1 MVETANTILRT
12 ENIRVEFDVG
22 RRNAHRALDGVS
34 LSIDSAEV
42 VGLVGESGSGKT
54 VLAYSILGL
63 LPRNGRVTKGRI
75 AWQGRSLLD
84 LPENQLRRIRGK
96 EIAMIF
102 QDPQASLNP
111 AYTVGR
117 QVEWVL
123 KLHRGIIGDEAKAE
137 VLRLFESV
145 KLRDPVRCAEAYAH
159 ELSGGMCQRVMIAM
173 ALAGQPKLLIADEPT
188 SALDVSV
195 AAEIVALLASL
206 RRTHGLSILIIT
218 HDLSVATCLADR
230 IAVLD
235 QSRLVEDVAADR
247 FLSHAHHEASRKLI
261 EASRFLGAALHET
274 PVAGDVASQYTSP
287 YEQED
292 MMTRKER
299 L

>member
-1 MVETANTILRT
+1 MVDTANTILRT
-12 ENIRVEFDVG
+12 ENLRVEFDVG
-22 RRNAHRALDGVS
+22 RRTAHRALDGVS

-54 VLAYSILGL
+54 VLACSILGL
-63 LPRNGRVTKGRI
+63 LPPDGKVTSGRI
-75 AWQGRSLLD
+75 EWRGRSLLG
-84 LPENQLRRIRGK
+84 LPEAQLRRIRGK

-111 AYTVGR
+111 VYAVGK

-123 KLHRGIIGDEAKAE
+123 NLHRGISGDEAEAE

-145 KLRDPVRCAEAYAH
+145 KLRDPVRCAGSYAH
-159 ELSGGMCQRVMIAM
+159 QLSGGMCQRVMIAM

-235 QSRLVEDVAADR
+235 QSRLVEEVAADR

-261 EASRFLGAALHET
+261 EASRFLGAALHNRPAT
-274 PVAGDVASQYTSP
+274 SDVASQYP
-287 YEQED
+287 ALYEQ
-292 MMTRKER
+292 
-299 L
+299 